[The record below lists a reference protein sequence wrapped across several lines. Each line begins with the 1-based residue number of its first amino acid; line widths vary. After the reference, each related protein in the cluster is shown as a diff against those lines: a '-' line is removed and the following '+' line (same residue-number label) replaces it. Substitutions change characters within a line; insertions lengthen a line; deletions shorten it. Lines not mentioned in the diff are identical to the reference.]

1 MLAGRYTL
9 SGRIGAGGMGTILRA
24 TDNQMERDVAVKVLH
39 RHLANGTDLRA
50 RFKAEAR
57 HAASLS
63 HPNIVAVYDQGDV
76 DLPYIVMELVD
87 GPSLREVLVSHGP
100 MSPAQMLTVIV
111 SLCQALA
118 GAHDKVLVHRDIKPE
133 NVLVTRAGVPKL
145 ADFGIARVMAST
157 RQTATGMMMGSVHYL
172 APELVGGTDATPA
185 SDQYALGVMTFEL
198 LTARKPLPAET
209 PMAIALR
216 QTNEDIPPPS
226 RYAPGV
232 GPQLDRVTAKA
243 SARDPGQRYPSVE
256 DFGAALNAAVDAGP
270 TRTSWAGHRSTPLP
284 GGDASRRF
292 AGGSGVVPGTR
303 SRFDAG
309 LQRPILRRHHRRTAG
324 QCLRRRGAQLR
335 I

>member
-1 MLAGRYTL
+1 
-9 SGRIGAGGMGTILRA
+9 MGTILRA

-39 RHLANGTDLRA
+39 RHLANDPDLRA

-111 SLCQALA
+111 PLCQALA
-118 GAHDKVLVHRDIKPE
+118 GAHDKGLVHRDIKPE

-172 APELVGGTDATPA
+172 APELVGGTDVHPC
-185 SDQYALGVMTFEL
+185 Q
-198 LTARKPLPAET
+198 
-209 PMAIALR
+209 
-216 QTNEDIPPPS
+216 
-226 RYAPGV
+226 
-232 GPQLDRVTAKA
+232 
-243 SARDPGQRYPSVE
+243 
-256 DFGAALNAAVDAGP
+256 
-270 TRTSWAGHRSTPLP
+270 
-284 GGDASRRF
+284 
-292 AGGSGVVPGTR
+292 
-303 SRFDAG
+303 
-309 LQRPILRRHHRRTAG
+309 
-324 QCLRRRGAQLR
+324 
-335 I
+335 